1 LKLPKNDFGF
11 FPDKTQEPMMMMMMM
26 MKPIES
32 DSSRLLSSS
41 LETLWLFLSVLE
53 RTIIPRSLLSLSLS
67 LSLSLKKKAKTKGKR
82 SSSQNHKKGMA
93 NPGA

>member
-1 LKLPKNDFGF
+1 
-11 FPDKTQEPMMMMMMM
+11 MMMMMMM

-67 LSLSLKKKAKTKGKR
+67 LSLKKKAKTKGKR

>member
-1 LKLPKNDFGF
+1 
-11 FPDKTQEPMMMMMMM
+11 MMMMM

-67 LSLSLKKKAKTKGKR
+67 LKKKAKTKGKR